1 MLVDRIR
8 WHRVIDDR
16 VSALQEGGLVRAVVA
31 SKAVCFIRSG
41 GVTRAVLD
49 HCPHQG
55 KSFQG
60 GWCEEGFLVC
70 PWHRFQFDPATGRSR
85 HGTTTNLTTF
95 PVEVRLDGL
104 YIGFEYTTVSLFGW
118 ELW

>member
-1 MLVDRIR
+1 
-8 WHRVIDDR
+8 VIDDR
-16 VSALQEGGLVRAVVA
+16 VSALQEGALVRAVVA

-85 HGTTTNLTTF
+85 HGTTSNLTTF
-95 PVEVRLDGL
+95 PVEVRPEGL
-104 YIGFEYTTVSLFGW
+104 YIGFEYTTVSLFGR